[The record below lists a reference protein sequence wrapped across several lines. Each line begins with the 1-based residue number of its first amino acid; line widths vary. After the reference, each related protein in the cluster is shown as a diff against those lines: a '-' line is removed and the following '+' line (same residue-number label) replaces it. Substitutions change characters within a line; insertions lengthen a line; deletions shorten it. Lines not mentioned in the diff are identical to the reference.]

1 MDKKQKNIIIVLF
14 TGVLMG
20 ALDISIVGP
29 ALPSINES
37 LHVDKRLLSWVFTIY
52 IVSNLVGIS
61 LLARLS
67 DIFGRKSIYSLSVSI
82 FGVGSVIVA
91 FSNSIEI
98 LLLGR
103 AIQGFGASG
112 IFPVASATVGDI
124 FPPEKRGRILGLIGA
139 VFGLAFLI
147 GPVIAGI
154 MIKYLSWHYLFL
166 INIPIV
172 ILLLIGS
179 QKFLPSQKMKDKS
192 RLDVMGIILSAVFLV
207 CFSIA
212 VNKLDV
218 EHLGESLKNPFIL
231 ILFVAAIISLVL
243 FIYFEKRNDY
253 PIVKTQVF
261 KSRQIRIA
269 SALAVG
275 TGLYQATFVFI
286 PDMTIIAF
294 DVEEHIASF
303 MLVPVV
309 FATALGSPISG
320 RLIDKYGSRIVIILA
335 LGFMTVGFL
344 ILQFLEDQ
352 KSIYYGSGV
361 LLGLGL
367 SVLAGSSLRYILL
380 NEVPAEERASSQ
392 GLITIFVSL
401 GQIMGAAA
409 IGAVIANHPTSM
421 VGYMN
426 AFKVLLILSIIF
438 FINGF
443 FLKNKKSEMESSNR

>member
-1 MDKKQKNIIIVLF
+1 
-14 TGVLMG
+14 
-20 ALDISIVGP
+20 
-29 ALPSINES
+29 
-37 LHVDKRLLSWVFTIY
+37 
-52 IVSNLVGIS
+52 
-61 LLARLS
+61 
-67 DIFGRKSIYSLSVSI
+67 
-82 FGVGSVIVA
+82 
-91 FSNSIEI
+91 
-98 LLLGR
+98 
-103 AIQGFGASG
+103 
-112 IFPVASATVGDI
+112 
-124 FPPEKRGRILGLIGA
+124 
-139 VFGLAFLI
+139 
-147 GPVIAGI
+147 
-154 MIKYLSWHYLFL
+154 
-166 INIPIV
+166 
-172 ILLLIGS
+172 
-179 QKFLPSQKMKDKS
+179 
-192 RLDVMGIILSAVFLV
+192 
-207 CFSIA
+207 
-212 VNKLDV
+212 
-218 EHLGESLKNPFIL
+218 
-231 ILFVAAIISLVL
+231 
-243 FIYFEKRNDY
+243 
-253 PIVKTQVF
+253 
-261 KSRQIRIA
+261 
-269 SALAVG
+269 LAVG

-426 AFKVLLILSIIF
+426 AFKVLLIL
-438 FINGF
+438 
-443 FLKNKKSEMESSNR
+443 

>member
-172 ILLLIGS
+172 ILLIIGS

-192 RLDVMGIILSAVFLV
+192 RLDVMGIFLSAVFLV
-207 CFSIA
+207 SFSIA

-218 EHLGESLKNPFIL
+218 EHLGESFSDPIIPTLFI
-231 ILFVAAIISLVL
+231 IAIISLVL

-253 PIVKTQVF
+253 PIVKIQVF

-320 RLIDKYGSRIVIILA
+320 RLIDKYGSRIVIIFA

-352 KSIYYGSGV
+352 KSIYYASGV

-409 IGAVIANHPTSM
+409 IGAVIANHTTSLT
-421 VGYMN
+421 GYLN
-426 AFKVLLILSIIF
+426 AFKVLLILSIVF

-443 FLKNKKSEMESSNR
+443 FLKNRKSEIKSSQK

>member
-218 EHLGESLKNPFIL
+218 EHLGESLKNPL
-231 ILFVAAIISLVL
+231 IQFFLLLQSFHWFYL
-243 FIYFEKRNDY
+243 FISKKE
-253 PIVKTQVF
+253 
-261 KSRQIRIA
+261 
-269 SALAVG
+269 
-275 TGLYQATFVFI
+275 
-286 PDMTIIAF
+286 TIIPLLKYRF
-294 DVEEHIASF
+294 SN
-303 MLVPVV
+303 PV
-309 FATALGSPISG
+309 
-320 RLIDKYGSRIVIILA
+320 R
-335 LGFMTVGFL
+335 
-344 ILQFLEDQ
+344 
-352 KSIYYGSGV
+352 
-361 LLGLGL
+361 
-367 SVLAGSSLRYILL
+367 
-380 NEVPAEERASSQ
+380 
-392 GLITIFVSL
+392 
-401 GQIMGAAA
+401 
-409 IGAVIANHPTSM
+409 
-421 VGYMN
+421 
-426 AFKVLLILSIIF
+426 
-438 FINGF
+438 
-443 FLKNKKSEMESSNR
+443 